1 MRLEPPAA
9 QASLI
14 RPVSFDTA
22 LFVHQDSHFVTI
34 CCHSGKP
41 TGVPPLTIWMRT
53 AATRDGGRWGIGAV
67 HKVLTCTAYIG
78 RHPGS
83 RWSSSSSRLS
93 WRRLDGHNQ
102 LPKLITGVKFADGI
116 EVVALPAEPQAQAA

>member
-1 MRLEPPAA
+1 
-9 QASLI
+9 
-14 RPVSFDTA
+14 
-22 LFVHQDSHFVTI
+22 
-34 CCHSGKP
+34 
-41 TGVPPLTIWMRT
+41 MRT

-67 HKVLTCTAYIG
+67 HKVLTRTAYIG
-78 RHPGS
+78 RHLGS

-102 LPKLITGVKFADGI
+102 LPKLITGVKFADEI